1 MLEGEEEEKVLEG
14 GEKEE
19 KGEEKVFEGS
29 EEEEKGCEMEKK
41 KRKRRVRICCLKMLR
56 GLEGLP
62 VFFFFNLNE
71 LM

>member
-19 KGEEKVFEGS
+19 KVFEGS
-29 EEEEKGCEMEKK
+29 EEEEKGCEMEKEK

>member
-14 GEKEE
+14 GEK
-19 KGEEKVFEGS
+19 EEKVFEGS